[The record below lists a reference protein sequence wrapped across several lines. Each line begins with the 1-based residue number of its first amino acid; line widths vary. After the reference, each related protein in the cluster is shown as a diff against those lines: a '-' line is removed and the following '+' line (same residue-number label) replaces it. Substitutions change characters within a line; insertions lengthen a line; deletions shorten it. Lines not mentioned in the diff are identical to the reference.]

1 MKPILSRLNVQKS
14 EQQNIKQQNIISN
27 PLWIF
32 KFFLLLLLSVTV
44 SQYSTA
50 QCLTDSLTINT
61 GYDPIT
67 GTAITPGPDYLA
79 SVQDYYWT
87 VSPNVNIVN
96 AVASTPTN
104 TTTSSYF
111 PAGGYATIVTSGGKA
126 DVITKRTGWDIRPNS
141 SWISCL
147 NSSWYACDGSG
158 SAQID
163 TISRIFN
170 ICMDDSIKFKFDT
183 ILDDNYIS
191 AVIIDPN
198 SASPIV
204 LGYSEI
210 PAATNWLNPGGH
222 FMITKWITAGKHQL
236 AFILNNLNPPP
247 AGLNG
252 MGMDMQG
259 SIVSATGKSSIKSE
273 SSAICDT
280 LPCSCT
286 CQHDTGSSC
295 PETCFWRLVGNHISG
310 SNNIFGTISNDNVNI
325 MTDNV
330 NRGIFTKDGMFGWNT
345 NPTTDPTSAYLHIN
359 CTGHNQ
365 GPTLSDIRFEN
376 LETNPKGNIMVI
388 DPQSGYVFNSGIN
401 LSNPVT
407 LSCSSTNIL
416 PKVTGSGVLGCSI
429 VYDNGASVGINKTS
443 GFTYTWAGG
452 LSGTTP
458 PPGSGIVALDVNGV
472 TRALAYIAT
481 SDERLKTN
489 IKSISNPF
497 KLINGLTGKTYSW
510 NQAVL
515 QETHADNSRQY
526 GFIAQ
531 DVAKVMPEAVIVDSA
546 GTYGINYNSFIPV
559 LTEGEKE
566 LYTMYQ
572 QEKANNDKLQSQ
584 LDDLKA
590 RLDDLANCC
599 ANNTVTSSISK
610 DVTANTGNAL
620 YQNVPNPFNKET
632 SIGYF
637 ISKMNGSAAIIISD
651 LSGKEMSRYQI
662 AAPGQGS
669 ISVKIQNMVP
679 GIYLYTLV
687 VDGSVIDAK
696 RMVIGG

>member
-1 MKPILSRLNVQKS
+1 MKPILSHLLVYNFGRERKM
-14 EQQNIKQQNIISN
+14 QNLSTALKGIVI
-27 PLWIF
+27 
-32 KFFLLLLLSVTV
+32 LLITLCTSSL
-44 SQYSTA
+44 YSKA

-61 GYDPIT
+61 GYNPIT
-67 GTAITPGPDYLA
+67 GTAITPGSDYLTP
-79 SVQDYYWT
+79 VQDYYWT
-87 VSPNVNIVN
+87 VSPNVNIVT

-111 PAGGYATIVTSGGKA
+111 PTGGYATIVTSGGKA
-126 DVITKRTGWDIRPNS
+126 DVITKRNGWDIRPNS

-204 LGYSEI
+204 LGYSETST
-210 PAATNWLNPGGH
+210 ATNWLNPGGH

-236 AFILNNLNPPP
+236 AFILNNLNTPP

-286 CQHDTGSSC
+286 CQHDTGASC
-295 PETCFWRLVGNHISG
+295 PETCFWRLVGNHIFG

-345 NPTTDPTSAYLHIN
+345 NPTTDPTSAYLHVN
-359 CTGHNQ
+359 CAGHNAL
-365 GPTLSDIRFEN
+365 PLSDIRFEN
-376 LETNPKGNIMVI
+376 LEKRSTGNYVLI
-388 DPQSGYVFNSGIN
+388 DSSTGYVYNS
-401 LSNPVT
+401 
-407 LSCSSTNIL
+407 NIPIGGNNSVSLTCNSVNFL
-416 PKVTGSGVLGCSI
+416 PKVTGAGVLGCSI
-429 VYDNGASVGINKTS
+429 VYDNGGGSVGINKTS
-443 GFTYTWAGG
+443 AFTYTWAGG

-489 IKSISNPF
+489 INSISNPF

-590 RLDDLANCC
+590 RLDELANCC
-599 ANNTVTSSISK
+599 ANNAVTESTSK

-637 ISKMNGSAAIIISD
+637 ISKMRGSAAIIISD

-662 AAPGQGS
+662 AAPGLGS

-696 RMVIGG
+696 KMVIGG